1 MQTSSSF
8 ETHPDKTALK
18 MKVLVA
24 DLQRRIDMMETD
36 KAALNMNVLVAHL
49 QRRIDMME
57 PDLAHEEERTRVQ
70 DVAHPTYSILA
81 RNLRGRRDNLL
92 ATIAI
97 LKRRLD

>member
-36 KAALNMNVLVAHL
+36 
-49 QRRIDMME
+49 I
-57 PDLAHEEERTRVQ
+57 AHEEERTRVQ